1 MKKILSILAI
11 AALFVACGGE
21 QKKSEDAENKGGD
34 ATATDATATEAT
46 ADDATDVAIDEE
58 SSKGPQTIVE
68 WILYYTDCQYD
79 AVENDDYEAFK
90 KAVYEVNKLVDGLS
104 WQEQEA
110 IQPELSEGHAVRE
123 DRYNRI
129 AEKYDA
135 WYHKAMTELSDEGL
149 VMYHVE

>member
-1 MKKILSILAI
+1 MYIKKFLSILAI

-21 QKKSEDAENKGGD
+21 QKKSGDAEDKAAKTID
-34 ATATDATATEAT
+34 ETATDDGDEAT
-46 ADDATDVAIDEE
+46 ADEE
-58 SSKGPQTIVE
+58 TTKGPQTLVE

-79 AVENDDYEAFK
+79 AVENDNYEAFK
-90 KAVYEVNKLVDGLS
+90 SAAYEVIKLTDNLA

-110 IQPELSEGHAVRE
+110 IQPELHKGLAERA

-129 AEKYDA
+129 AQKYDG
-135 WYHKAMTELSDEGL
+135 WYDKAMMELSDEGL